1 MPIKKLL
8 VDNEI
13 TKGATRKL
21 SHIVSIQTKLRDP
34 VAIAA
39 ACRRQGLNAPVT
51 GTAELFGGPVS
62 GLMVRLPDW
71 QYPIVVDLPTGDVK
85 FDNFEGAWGE
95 RVHLDRFLQ
104 AYAVE
109 KTKLEARTK
118 GFQVSEQS
126 LADGSIRV
134 QIIDAA

>member
-1 MPIKKLL
+1 M
-8 VDNEI
+8 
-13 TKGATRKL
+13 
-21 SHIVSIQTKLRDP
+21 SHVVTIQTKLRDP
-34 VAIAA
+34 TAIAA
-39 ACRRQGLNAPVT
+39 ACRRQGLSAPVA

-62 GLMVRLPDW
+62 GLMFRLPDW

-85 FDNFEGAWGE
+85 YDNFEGAWGE